1 MATLY
6 QQLQKAKKL
15 NHNKVSKDIFRY
27 IRSIEKYIVDLN
39 RDQIEKDSQ
48 DIYGKAIGFYSQ
60 ATDLITGG
68 RKKAGDPFTGKDTG
82 NWLKAFYMQE
92 VSGVLR
98 FNSSDPKTS
107 VILKSDA
114 WLSDELFGL
123 TDENLQKVIDEKLLP
138 FFLEYI
144 RKELDI

>member
-1 MATLY
+1 MATLN
-6 QQLQKAKKL
+6 QQLQKARKL
-15 NHNKVSKDIFRY
+15 NPSKVSKDLFRY

-39 RDQIEKDSQ
+39 REQIEIDST
-48 DIYGKAIGFYSQ
+48 DIYGKAIGFYSR

-68 RKKAGDPFTGKDTG
+68 RKRAGDPFTGKDTG
-82 NWLKAFYMQE
+82 DFLKGFYMQE

-98 FNSSDPKTS
+98 FNSRDPKTS
-107 VILKSDA
+107 LILNSNA

-123 TDENLQKVIDEKLLP
+123 TDENLRKVIDEKLLP

-144 RKELDI
+144 RKELEL